1 MSKNITIIDNQYKKW
16 VAELSRRYRK
26 SQIKAAVKV
35 NNEMLRFYWS
45 LGRDIVALQAETRW
59 GDKFMKNL
67 SADLK
72 ALMPDATCFSETNM
86 KYMKYFYEMFPAE
99 LALRPQAVD
108 KTGIPITSLAEDV
121 SHVIHPQHVYFETTA
136 P

>member
-99 LALRPQAVD
+99 LAFRPQVVD
-108 KTGIPITSLAEDV
+108 KTGIPTTSLAEDV
-121 SHVIHPQHVYFETTA
+121 SHVIHSQHVYFETTA